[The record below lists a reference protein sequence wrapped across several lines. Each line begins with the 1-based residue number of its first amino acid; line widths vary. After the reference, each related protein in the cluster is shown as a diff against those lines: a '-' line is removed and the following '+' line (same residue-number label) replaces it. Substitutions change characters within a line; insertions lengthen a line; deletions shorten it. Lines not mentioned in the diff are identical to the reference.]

1 MNLVTVFLLVIFS
14 AIIFLN
20 FPIYLEK
27 SKTLKEHPL
36 IAKKYDQSLKE
47 IQSIS
52 GNFKKIDN
60 DMKLASEV
68 QNSTNQYYKLILN
81 TPMIVPEGVKLN
93 KLQFAET
100 KAIFEGHAVTD
111 YDLNI
116 FVENIRETIGKPDVT
131 NLDIAVVNN
140 DNSISDDPVVSEQG
154 EELSQGI
161 VLNGDVFRN
170 FIIEVNL

>member
-1 MNLVTVFLLVIFS
+1 M
-14 AIIFLN
+14 
-20 FPIYLEK
+20 
-27 SKTLKEHPL
+27 
-36 IAKKYDQSLKE
+36 KE

-116 FVENIRETIGKPDVT
+116 FVENIRETIGKPM
-131 NLDIAVVNN
+131 
-140 DNSISDDPVVSEQG
+140 
-154 EELSQGI
+154 
-161 VLNGDVFRN
+161 
-170 FIIEVNL
+170 